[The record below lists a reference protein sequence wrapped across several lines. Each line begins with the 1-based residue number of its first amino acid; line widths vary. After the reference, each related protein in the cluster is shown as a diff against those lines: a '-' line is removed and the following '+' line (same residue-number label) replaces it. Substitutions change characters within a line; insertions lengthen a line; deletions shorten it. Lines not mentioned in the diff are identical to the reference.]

1 MAGAFFCLKIP
12 RLSYLAGLCSF
23 YGNKNVPIGRA
34 HMEPPWIFSFQ
45 SLVHLCEVKCK
56 LLPSW
61 AQHFSQLS
69 KEGLLYCLLCFDQG
83 SFIFMIFARMFQH
96 NSVFVQRY
104 MWHIT
109 LYTLLL
115 LIVVHRRQKNV
126 GNNGK
131 QTLGFN
137 FVWERAFHSFKSFDM
152 ALVEWLVFKMAGT
165 SRMLLLL
172 AATIPQRYQ
181 VKPHMGFTCKKMTMD
196 IPRLPYIIFFSTT
209 FFFKSLKC
217 AIFISL
223 K

>member
-1 MAGAFFCLKIP
+1 MLLFLKLWIHRLLHRSKKLSFLCIKVQPFVSKRTHLKRFKKMAGAFFCLKIP

-69 KEGLLYCLLCFDQG
+69 KLQKRGFIAYFDRG

-137 FVWERAFHSFKSFDM
+137 FVWERAFHSFKSQST
-152 ALVEWLVFKMAGT
+152 WLWLSDWFLKWQEH
-165 SRMLLLL
+165 
-172 AATIPQRYQ
+172 PECFYYW
-181 VKPHMGFTCKKMTMD
+181 
-196 IPRLPYIIFFSTT
+196 LPPYHRGI
-209 FFFKSLKC
+209 K
-217 AIFISL
+217 
-223 K
+223 